1 MKLRYHKS
9 ISIISIM
16 ALTMGLLYQPVLAVT
31 KDSLQK
37 DAASNQKKLD
47 AAEAEADDI
56 ESEKGLAEEELEAAQ
71 EQLVNLL
78 ASVAILESD
87 IERKKE
93 EIAQAEE
100 EYEVAKKE
108 EERQYNT
115 MRARIKYMYENGTS
129 SSTEYLDILLNA
141 QSLTDALNK
150 AAYAEKLAEYDR
162 NMLNKY
168 TDAKE
173 AMKDK
178 KKALEDDLSELE
190 EVQADLEQSREDL
203 DATIEEQR
211 STIENFSSKLAA
223 AKSEA
228 KAYQKKIEED
238 NAQIAKIVAAEK
250 EAARKKAEE
259 EARKKKEA
267 EEAKRK
273 AEEEAAKAKEK
284 SEESKEAK
292 EEDSSENEADDDN
305 DSDDDSHSSGSG
317 GGSSSGGGKGGEI
330 ASYAQQFIGNPY
342 VAGGTSLTDGCDCS
356 GFTQA
361 VYKHFGYSLPRRS
374 DDQAHYGSA
383 VSGMED
389 AQPGDIFY
397 YVGHVGIY
405 IGNGYIV
412 HASTPATGI
421 KITPATYRSIA
432 AIRRIV

>member
-1 MKLRYHKS
+1 MKFRHHKS

-16 ALTMGLLYQPVLAVT
+16 ALTVGLLYQPALAVT

-93 EIAQAEE
+93 EIAQAEAD
-100 EYEVAKKE
+100 YEAAKKE

-168 TDAKE
+168 TEAKE
-173 AMKDK
+173 AMKEK

-267 EEAKRK
+267 EAAKKK

-284 SEESKEAK
+284 SAENDDD
-292 EEDSSENEADDDN
+292 EEDSSEKESDDED

-342 VAGGTSLTDGCDCS
+342 VAGGTSLTEGCDCS
-356 GFTQA
+356 GFTQS

-383 VSGMED
+383 VNGMEN

>member
-178 KKALEDDLSELE
+178 KRLWKTTFPSLRR
-190 EVQADLEQSREDL
+190 SRP
-203 DATIEEQR
+203 IWSR
-211 STIENFSSKLAA
+211 
-223 AKSEA
+223 
-228 KAYQKKIEED
+228 
-238 NAQIAKIVAAEK
+238 AEK
-250 EAARKKAEE
+250 IWMLLLRSSVRQLKISAQSLRQPKAKQRLIRKK
-259 EARKKKEA
+259 
-267 EEAKRK
+267 
-273 AEEEAAKAKEK
+273 
-284 SEESKEAK
+284 
-292 EEDSSENEADDDN
+292 
-305 DSDDDSHSSGSG
+305 
-317 GGSSSGGGKGGEI
+317 
-330 ASYAQQFIGNPY
+330 
-342 VAGGTSLTDGCDCS
+342 
-356 GFTQA
+356 
-361 VYKHFGYSLPRRS
+361 
-374 DDQAHYGSA
+374 
-383 VSGMED
+383 
-389 AQPGDIFY
+389 
-397 YVGHVGIY
+397 
-405 IGNGYIV
+405 
-412 HASTPATGI
+412 
-421 KITPATYRSIA
+421 
-432 AIRRIV
+432 